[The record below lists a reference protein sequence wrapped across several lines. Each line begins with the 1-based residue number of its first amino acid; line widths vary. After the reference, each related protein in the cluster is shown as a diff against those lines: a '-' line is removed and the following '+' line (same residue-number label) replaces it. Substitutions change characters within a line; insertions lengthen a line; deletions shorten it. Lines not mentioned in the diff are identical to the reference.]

1 MANLEHTALNSSQ
14 VHEPKHITGATTS
27 DAGKIITPDNVTNNI
42 SELRYLQLNELA
54 TDGYRSK
61 STGWA
66 YYVDNAYTSGSPLSI
81 SSGVRTKITINGLGA
96 GTDITN
102 LADGDTN
109 YWDTSTNKLL
119 LGTGGPVAGDVF
131 EITLRFKTA
140 ATGGTPYFDLQA
152 DVAGAVVAEKTESLT
167 KSSAINSFDETTT
180 LFVSSAVATSGAEIY
195 FTPSANLDFYDFT
208 ILITKLHQAG

>member
-1 MANLEHTALNSSQ
+1 MANLEHTALNSAQ
-14 VHEPKHITGATTS
+14 VHEPKHITSATTS
-27 DAGKIITPDNVTNNI
+27 DTGKVITPSSSVNNI
-42 SELRYLQLNELA
+42 SQLRYLRLNELDTA
-54 TDGYRSK
+54 GYRSK

-66 YYVDNAYTSGSPLSI
+66 YYVDTAYTSGSPLSI
-81 SSGVRTKITINGLGA
+81 SSGVRTKITINGLGT

-109 YWDTSTNKLL
+109 YWDTSTNKML

-131 EITLRFKTA
+131 EMTLRFKTA

-152 DVAGAVVAEKTESLT
+152 DVAGTVVAEKTQSLT
-167 KSSAINSFDETTT
+167 KSSAINCFDETTT

-195 FTPSANLDFYDFT
+195 FIPSANLDFYDFT